1 MNDAILTSRDK
12 LARDFRVVLA
22 DAEELFKATANE
34 TGERV
39 KAARARLE
47 SNFEPLR
54 ARMAEMERSAAE
66 RARAA
71 AEETDRFAHENPW
84 KTAGIAAGV
93 GLLVGLLIG
102 RSL

>member
-1 MNDAILTSRDK
+1 VSNTTAASRDK

-39 KAARARLE
+39 KTARARLE
-47 SNFEPLR
+47 TNLEAAR
-54 ARMAEMERSAAE
+54 ARVADMERSALE

-71 AEETDRFAHENPW
+71 AQETDRFAHENPW
-84 KTAGIAAGV
+84 KTAGIAAGA
-93 GLLVGLLIG
+93 GFLIGLLIG
-102 RSL
+102 RTL